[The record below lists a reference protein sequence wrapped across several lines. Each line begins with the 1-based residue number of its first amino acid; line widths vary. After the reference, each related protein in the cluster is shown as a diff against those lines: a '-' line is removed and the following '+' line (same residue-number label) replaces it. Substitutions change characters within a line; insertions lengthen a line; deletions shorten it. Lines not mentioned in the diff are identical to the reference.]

1 MGRKTAWYAG
11 SRAVTVSR
19 CGAAV
24 LAFLLPMAAVQ
35 AQDSQQSPS
44 NASSGSTQQGSVPIP
59 QAAAPGQTAAP
70 VPGQAGAP
78 APSASSTLNST
89 SSVDQQKAV
98 ENQANVEAAQA
109 ATALYA
115 LRGRRIAA
123 IRFEGVKFANQ
134 AAIPGQLGF
143 NVGDTLDP
151 TKVRSATRKLYLTGR
166 YRDIEIRTEREGDGL
181 VLIFAGTPRYFIGRI
196 VIDGVKSGRLA
207 SILEYAT
214 QLQPGLP
221 FVQNDVAAGEQGIRQ
236 SLAQSGYYEP
246 RIESRTLRREDGHQ
260 VDITYNV
267 VVGRRAIV
275 GKVNITGDPG
285 LTPETFRDVAKLNT
299 TNTTLKYFHSKNR
312 VTRDTVGTG
321 LQKLRSYYQKHDRL
335 EAAIALENSQYAKDR
350 GQLDYSFVD
359 HQGPT
364 VKVVI
369 EGAKVSKARQ
379 KQLLPIYEEGT
390 VDQDLLNEGAHN
402 IREFLARQGFFDA
415 EVDTEVKPPVGNN
428 EVAPDGTLLPPPS
441 NINQVVSF
449 NARPGRRYKVAAI
462 NIHGNKYFDTPTIR
476 ERITLA
482 KADAFNRYGKFSPVL
497 LSNDKDSIT
506 SLYRANGF
514 EKVKI
519 DAKET
524 KSNESGKFA
533 RITVDITIEEGPQQK
548 YGKVGIVGVAADRQQ
563 PMQQLITAEQ
573 GQPFST
579 ATLENDRDSVL
590 QAYLSKGF
598 DQARVEVKQTV
609 DPSDPLRTN
618 VQYQVT
624 EGEQVFVNR
633 VLITGPEN
641 TKPKLI
647 TDQLQLKAGD
657 PLDASALVE
666 MQRRYYD
673 LALFSEANVTIQNPN
688 GQIDRKNVLVQL
700 TEAKR
705 WDVTYGAGFE
715 AQLSTPKPNCRAQAS
730 LGDGSSGNGCGAEGK
745 AGASFRVSADVSR
758 INLFGSDKSI
768 TLHTTYGLL
777 EKVAT
782 ATLNS
787 PRFFGNPNLT
797 AQISGG
803 YTNVQNISTFQAST
817 LQGLFRVTQKVPKA
831 DTFLYDFQYRRV
843 SVNQNSLQ
851 VTANLIPLLSQPVRV
866 GGPGFT
872 WFHDTRN
879 PTPLDATKG
888 VYLTFSDFFANSKFG
903 SQTDFN
909 RLDTTFATYHSWG
922 TLKRR
927 YTFARLTRFGFI
939 HQTGANPNAGVSGC
953 TGDLLNTNASCNA
966 VPLPER
972 LYAGGAT
979 SHRGFGINAAGP
991 RDLTTG
997 YPVGGNAV
1005 FVNTLELRLPAPV
1018 LPVVGDSLSFVLF
1031 HDMGNNFLHLGD
1043 VFPSFKNFH
1052 QPNENTCRQVTGFT
1066 TIGTCNFNYWSH
1078 AIGLGARYHTPVG
1091 PVRLDL
1097 SYNLNPTVYPIID
1110 DYSQSLPNHQVG
1122 QASHI
1127 QFFFSIGQSF

>member
-1 MGRKTAWYAG
+1 M
-11 SRAVTVSR
+11 
-19 CGAAV
+19 
-24 LAFLLPMAAVQ
+24 LAFLLPLNAVR
-35 AQDSQQSPS
+35 AQDTQQSPS
-44 NASSGSTQQGSVPIP
+44 NATGGSTQQG
-59 QAAAPGQTAAP
+59 AAPVPQTATPAGQGIAP
-70 VPGQAGAP
+70 VPGQAGTP
-78 APSASSTLNST
+78 APSATSPLNST
-89 SSVDQQKAV
+89 SPVDQEKAQLA
-98 ENQANVEAAQA
+98 QANTEAAEA
-109 ATALYA
+109 ANSLYS
-115 LRGRRIAA
+115 LRGRKIVG
-123 IRFEGVKFANQ
+123 IRFEGVRFENQ

-151 TKVRSATRKLYLTGR
+151 TKVRTATRKLFLTGR
-166 YRDIEIRTEREGDGL
+166 YRDIQVRAEQEGNGL
-181 VLIFAGTPRYFIGRI
+181 VLTFAGVPRYFVGRV
-196 VIDGVKSGRLA
+196 VIEGVKSGRLA

-246 RIESRTLRREDGHQ
+246 RIQPRTLRREDGHQ

-267 VVGRRAIV
+267 LVGRRAVV
-275 GKVNITGDPG
+275 GNVAISGDPG
-285 LTPETFRDVAKLNT
+285 ISPEKFRDVAKLNT
-299 TNTTLKYFHSKNR
+299 TNTTLKFFHSKNK

-321 LQKLRSYYQKHDRL
+321 LQRLRSYYQKNDRL
-335 EAAIALENSQYAKDR
+335 EAAIALQGSQYAKER
-350 GQLDYSFVD
+350 GQLDYNFVD

-402 IREFLARQGFFDA
+402 IREYLARQGYFDA
-415 EVDTEVKPPVGNN
+415 QVDTAVKPEIGNN
-428 EVAPDGTLLPPPS
+428 QVAPDGTLLPPPS
-441 NINQVVSF
+441 SINQVVSF
-449 NARPGRRYKVAAI
+449 DAKPGRRYKVAAI
-462 NIHGNKYFDTPTIR
+462 NIHGNKYFDTESIR
-476 ERITLA
+476 ERITIT
-482 KADAFNRYGKFSPVL
+482 KADPFNRFGKFSPVL
-497 LSNDKDSIT
+497 LGNDKDSIM

-514 EKVKI
+514 EKVSI

-524 KSNESGKFA
+524 KSNENGKFA
-533 RITVDITIEEGPQQK
+533 LITVDLTITEGPQQK
-548 YGKVGIVGVAADRQQ
+548 YGKVSIIGVSLDRQQ
-563 PMQQLITAEQ
+563 QMQQLITAEQ

-579 ATLENDRDSVL
+579 ATLQSDRDGVL

-598 DQARVEVKQTV
+598 DQARVEVKQTREAA
-609 DPSDPLRTN
+609 DPLMTD

-633 VLITGPEN
+633 VLITGPEH

-647 TDQLQLKAGD
+647 IDQLQLKAGD

-673 LALFSEANVTIQNPN
+673 LALFSEANVAIQNPN

-715 AQLSTPKPNCRAQAS
+715 AQLSTPQPNCRAQAS
-730 LGDGSSGNGCGAEGK
+730 LGNGNGGGGCGAEGR

-758 INLFGSDKSI
+758 INLFGTDKSI
-768 TLHTTYGLL
+768 TLHGTYGLL
-777 EKVAT
+777 EKIAT
-782 ATLNS
+782 ATLNG

-843 SVNQNSLQ
+843 SVNQDSLQ

-879 PTPLDATKG
+879 PSPLDATKG
-888 VYLTFSDFFANSKFG
+888 VYLTFSDFFAHSYFG
-903 SQTDFN
+903 SQTNFN

-939 HQTGANPNAGVSGC
+939 HQTGANPNAGVPGC
-953 TGDLLNTNASCNA
+953 DGALLNTNASCNA

-997 YPVGGNAV
+997 FPVGGNAV

-1018 LPVVGDSLSFVLF
+1018 LPIVGDSLSFVVF
-1031 HDMGNNFLHLGD
+1031 HDMGNNFLHLAD
-1043 VFPSFKNFH
+1043 VFPSIKNFH

-1097 SYNLNPTVYPIID
+1097 SYNLNPTVYPVID

-1122 QASHI
+1122 QASHV

>member
-1 MGRKTAWYAG
+1 MP
-11 SRAVTVSR
+11 V
-19 CGAAV
+19 
-24 LAFLLPMAAVQ
+24 
-35 AQDSQQSPS
+35 
-44 NASSGSTQQGSVPIP
+44 P
-59 QAAAPGQTAAP
+59 QAATPPGQTGAAIPGESTTPATGQPTSVHGQAAP
-70 VPGQAGAP
+70 AGGQPGTAV
-78 APSASSTLNST
+78 PSAKPSLSSTNPEDL
-89 SSVDQQKAV
+89 QKAQ
-98 ENQANVEAAQA
+98 QAKANAEASQA
-109 ATALYA
+109 ATSLYS
-115 LRGRRIAA
+115 LRGRKVVG
-123 IRFEGVKFANQ
+123 IRFAGVNFVSET
-134 AAIPGQLGF
+134 AIPGQLGIK
-143 NVGDTLDP
+143 VGDTLEP
-151 TKVRSATRKLYLTGR
+151 AKVRAATRKLFLTGR
-166 YRDIEIRTEREGDGL
+166 YRDIQVRADQQGDGL
-181 VLIFAGTPRYFIGRI
+181 VLVFVGVPRYFVGRV
-196 VIDGVKSGRLA
+196 VIEGVKSGRLA

-221 FVQNDVAAGEQGIRQ
+221 FVQTDAVAGEQGIKQ

-246 RIESRTLRREDGHQ
+246 RIESRTFRRDDGHQ

-275 GKVNITGDPG
+275 GNIQLNGDPG
-285 LTPETFRDVAKLNT
+285 LTVQQFRDVAKLNT
-299 TNTTLKYFHSKNR
+299 RTTTLKFFHGKNR
-312 VTRDTVGTG
+312 VSRDTVGTG
-321 LQKLRSYYQKHDRL
+321 LQRLRSYYQKHDRL
-335 EAAIALENSQYAKDR
+335 EAAIALQNSKYAADR
-350 GQLDYSFVD
+350 GQLDYTFVD

-364 VKVVI
+364 VKIVI

-379 KQLLPIYEEGT
+379 QQLLPIYEEGT

-402 IREFLARQGFFDA
+402 IREYLARQGFFDA
-415 EVDTEVKPPVGNN
+415 EVDTSVNPEIGNN
-428 EVAPDGTLLPPPS
+428 QVAADGTLLPPPS
-441 NINQVVSF
+441 NIKQVVSF
-449 NARPGRRYKVAAI
+449 NARPGRRYKVEAV
-462 NIHGNKYFDTPTIR
+462 NIHGNKYFETQTIR
-476 ERITLA
+476 ERLSIV

-514 EKVKI
+514 EKVEI

-524 KSNESGKFA
+524 KSNEGGKFA
-533 RITVDITIEEGPQQK
+533 HITVDVTITEGPQQK
-548 YGKVGIVGVAADRQQ
+548 FGKVGISGISPQRQQ
-563 PMQQLITAEQ
+563 QMQQLVTAEQ

-590 QAYLSKGF
+590 QTYLSKGF
-598 DQARVEVKQTV
+598 DQARVEVKQV
-609 DPSDPLRTN
+609 KEPSDPLRTD
-618 VQYQVT
+618 VQYLVT

-647 TDQLQLKAGD
+647 TDQLLLKAGD

-673 LALFSEANVTIQNPN
+673 LALFSEANVAIQNPN

-700 TEAKR
+700 TESKR

-715 AQLSTPKPNCRAQAS
+715 AQLSTPQPNCRAQAS
-730 LGDGSSGNGCGAEGK
+730 FGNGNTGNSCGAEGQ
-745 AGASFRVSADVSR
+745 AGASFRVSADVTR
-758 INLFGSDKSI
+758 INLFGTDKSI
-768 TLHTTYGLL
+768 TFHGTYGLL
-777 EKVAT
+777 EKIAT
-782 ATLNS
+782 VTLS
-787 PRFFGNPNLT
+787 GPRFFGNPNLT

-817 LQGLFRVTQKVPKA
+817 LQGLFRVSQKVPKA

-888 VYLTFSDFFANSKFG
+888 VYFTLSDFLAHSAFG
-903 SQTDFN
+903 SQTNFN
-909 RLDTTFATYHSWG
+909 RLDSTFATYYSWG
-922 TLKRR
+922 PLKRR

-939 HQTGANPNAGVSGC
+939 RQTGANPNAGVTGC

-997 YPVGGNAV
+997 FPVGGNAV

-1052 QPNENTCRQVTGFT
+1052 QPDESTCRQVTGFK

-1078 AIGLGARYHTPVG
+1078 AIGIGARYHTPVG

-1097 SYNLNPTVYPIID
+1097 SYNLNPTIYPIID
-1110 DYSQSLPNHQVG
+1110 DYSQALPNHQVG

-1127 QFFFSIGQSF
+1127 QFFFSIGQAF